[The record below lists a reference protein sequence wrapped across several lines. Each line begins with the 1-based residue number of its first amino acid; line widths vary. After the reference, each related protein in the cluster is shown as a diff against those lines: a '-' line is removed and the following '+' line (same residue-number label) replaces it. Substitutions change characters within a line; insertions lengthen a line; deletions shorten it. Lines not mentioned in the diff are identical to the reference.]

1 MQTNGVLLRH
11 SLSWESKDLSVKRF
25 PSWNRKRQC
34 NQSTTFTLL
43 VVFLSK
49 FERNETKLYQTIL
62 SSKLVL
68 YRVQID
74 KRAYNLYMATRELC
88 ACIHIIAS
96 GFSPHSKELLI
107 LCWAEERQTV
117 LLCRESIGLLPSQKK
132 LYPDLYIVRSP
143 WSWPWEKKHS
153 SAAC

>member
-1 MQTNGVLLRH
+1 M
-11 SLSWESKDLSVKRF
+11 
-25 PSWNRKRQC
+25 
-34 NQSTTFTLL
+34 
-43 VVFLSK
+43 
-49 FERNETKLYQTIL
+49 
-62 SSKLVL
+62 L

-143 WSWPWEKKHS
+143 WSWPWEKKTFIRSVLINRSNHQLIKKKREKRNRKTS
-153 SAAC
+153 T